1 MSKYEVEALKDLQ
14 ASKNRVM
21 TNVVGKIEQRAIPK
35 QSRRWQYSMFTLILT
50 VCIGLFVYAQVNNVD
65 KLSANAV
72 PILDEKIY
80 DMVLQEAIDA
90 NESQESINMTFQ
102 TLFELDAYYVYAESK
117 NIKFSEKAIA
127 KQMQAE
133 REKLEKSYKESAV
146 FKDGLTRLN
155 LTLDE
160 FFDKYYKANALKWF
174 AQAELMKEYYRKYE
188 NSYQLHAYFAVKKEA
203 MDYFT
208 AKYGQQI
215 AYLENKYNVSKP
227 NMSTQYKYGTVVA
240 MEEDRFLVV
249 TGALQEEIGRLSN
262 EEMINKHTNGVWFP
276 LLEVQ
281 QKITIGQ
288 NVNVTYSLQ
297 TQLNQYDFVANLDE
311 IEISE

>member
-21 TNVVGKIEQRAIPK
+21 TNVVRQIEQRAIPK

-50 VCIGLFVYAQVNNVD
+50 VCIGLFVYALVNNGG

-102 TLFELDAYYVYAESK
+102 SLFELDAYYVYAESK

-146 FKDGLTRLN
+146 FKVGLTRLN

-160 FFDKYYKANALKWF
+160 FFNKYYKANALKWF

-188 NSYQLHAYFAVKKEA
+188 NSYQFHAYFAVKKEA

>member
-133 REKLEKSYKESAV
+133 REKLVKSYKESAV

>member
-1 MSKYEVEALKDLQ
+1 MSKYEVEALKDLK

-21 TNVVGKIEQRAIPK
+21 TNVVRQIEQRAIPK
-35 QSRRWQYSMFTLILT
+35 QSRRWQYSMLTVILT
-50 VCIGLFVYAQVNNVD
+50 LCIGIFIYAQIDNGD
-65 KLSANAV
+65 EISANAV
-72 PILDEKIY
+72 PILNETYY
-80 DMVLQEAIDA
+80 DMIFQDAIET

-102 TLFELDAYYVYAESK
+102 SLFELDAYYVYAESK

-127 KQMQAE
+127 KYMQAE
-133 REKLEKSYKESAV
+133 REELEKSYKESAV

-174 AQAELMKEYYRKYE
+174 AQAELIKEYYLKYE
-188 NSYQLHAYFAVKKEA
+188 NSYQMHAYLAVKKEA

-208 AKYGQQI
+208 AEYGQQI

-240 MEEDRFLVV
+240 IEEDRFLVV
-249 TGALQEEIGRLSN
+249 TGALPEEIGRLSN

-276 LLEVQ
+276 LFASQ

-288 NVNVTYSLQ
+288 NVNITYSLQ
-297 TQLNQYDFVANLDE
+297 ERLDQYDFVGDLEE

>member
-21 TNVVGKIEQRAIPK
+21 TNVVKQIEQRAIPK
-35 QSRRWQYSMFTLILT
+35 HSRRWQLSMFTIILT
-50 VCIGLFVYAQVNNVD
+50 VCIGIFIYAQINNRD
-65 KLSANAV
+65 ELSANAV

-80 DMVLQEAIDA
+80 DMFLLDKGQAE
-90 NESQESINMTFQ
+90 ESQFNNLSFQ
-102 TLFELDAYYVYAESK
+102 TLIEMDAYYAYAISK
-117 NIKFSEKAIA
+117 GIKFSEATLA
-127 KQMQAE
+127 GQQLLERKQLFKIGIKKDTE
-133 REKLEKSYKESAV
+133 LIEKLSNI
-146 FKDGLTRLN
+146 N
-155 LTLDE
+155 LSPDE
-160 FFDKYYKANALKWF
+160 FYEKYYVVRMF
-174 AQAELMKEYYRKYE
+174 AKAELKKDYYQKYE
-188 NSYQLHAYFAVKKEA
+188 SSFQIHAYSAVKKEA

-208 AKYGQQI
+208 AEYGNQI

-227 NMSTQYKYGTVVA
+227 NIATKYKYGTVVA
-240 MEEDRFLVV
+240 IEEDRFLVV

-276 LLEVQ
+276 LHEVQ

-297 TQLNQYDFVANLDE
+297 EALNQYDFVGNLDE
-311 IEISE
+311 IENSE

>member
-50 VCIGLFVYAQVNNVD
+50 VCIGLFVYAQVNNGD

-133 REKLEKSYKESAV
+133 REKLVKSYKESAV